1 MSTPAHTALGVQ
13 QCLIKNSMTPVPHAF
28 YLFCVFAS
36 PMKKVIKGEH
46 FASVKEVKQKMAEA
60 LKGIKINEFKNCF
73 EQWKIMSG

>member
-1 MSTPAHTALGVQ
+1 MSVPALSTQ
-13 QCLIKNSMTPVPHAF
+13 QFLTKNSMTPVPHAF

-60 LKGIKINEFKNCF
+60 LKGNKTEKFKNCF
-73 EQWKIMSG
+73 EQWKKTSQ